1 MGPQQQLGKINQ
13 PGALAGLLV
22 TAVNLDHPFQYGIA
36 VQVDVLRPQAVILL
50 PIDKPL
56 RLPGGVLVFIQVQAP
71 DNPPQGAQLVITVQ
85 DLKTVGQ
92 ACFLPVQ
99 A

>member
-1 MGPQQQLGKINQ
+1 M
-13 PGALAGLLV
+13 
-22 TAVNLDHPFQYGIA
+22 
-36 VQVDVLRPQAVILL
+36 QVDVLRPQAVILL

-71 DNPPQGAQLVITVQ
+71 DYPPQGAQLVITVQ

-92 ACFLPVQ
+92 ARFLPVQ